1 MKTKSMT
8 IQKLQTD
15 LCKFG
20 LNPADWNIEYIEALR
35 YLIRSKTDRSLSLY
49 GRLQYK
55 NKKPTWK
62 SIDLITL

>member
-35 YLIRSKTDRSLSLY
+35 YLIRSKKDRSLSLY